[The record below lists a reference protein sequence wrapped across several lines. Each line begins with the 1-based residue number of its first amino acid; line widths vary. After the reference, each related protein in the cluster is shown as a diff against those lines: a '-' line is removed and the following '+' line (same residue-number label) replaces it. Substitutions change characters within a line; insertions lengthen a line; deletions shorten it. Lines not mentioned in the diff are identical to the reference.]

1 MVEET
6 VDPKD
11 AFPTEERIMFHLVKM
26 IGASI
31 LLECIESIECS
42 YNICAAFRAPAP
54 LVAWMMWGAVLS
66 QVYHLGKTKG
76 CSKSNTQT
84 VDQRTLISPNQ
95 RYVRVRQGMS
105 QSDFRAKDNEKV
117 M

>member
-31 LLECIESIECS
+31 LLECIESTE
-42 YNICAAFRAPAP
+42 
-54 LVAWMMWGAVLS
+54 
-66 QVYHLGKTKG
+66 
-76 CSKSNTQT
+76 
-84 VDQRTLISPNQ
+84 
-95 RYVRVRQGMS
+95 
-105 QSDFRAKDNEKV
+105 
-117 M
+117 